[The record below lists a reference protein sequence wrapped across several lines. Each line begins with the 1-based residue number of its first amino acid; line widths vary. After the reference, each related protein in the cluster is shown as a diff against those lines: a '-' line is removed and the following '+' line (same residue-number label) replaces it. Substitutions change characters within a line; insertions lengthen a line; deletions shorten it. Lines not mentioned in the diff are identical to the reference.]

1 MENVKVFAAK
11 QINHLTTDPIG
22 FSMNVLVGAV
32 GIWFASV
39 ILNIAIRVAMDSYT
53 VITSAF

>member
-22 FSMNVLVGAV
+22 FSLNVLIGAA

-39 ILNIAIRVAMDSYT
+39 IFNFAIRITMDSYAI
-53 VITSAF
+53 ITSAF